1 MKLTEKFN
9 KVYERVLEKLKF
21 FINKDNFT
29 KIKAVLVCVLAGM
42 LSVACEYTYF
52 RRVYPEYIS
61 KVRMIIVAII
71 FAFIGIH
78 FVFKI

>member
-61 KVRMIIVAII
+61 NTNDHNRYIIANNINQLI
-71 FAFIGIH
+71 
-78 FVFKI
+78 

>member
-29 KIKAVLVCVLAGM
+29 KIKA
-42 LSVACEYTYF
+42 
-52 RRVYPEYIS
+52 P
-61 KVRMIIVAII
+61 
-71 FAFIGIH
+71 H
-78 FVFKI
+78 FDGGF